1 MGWTELWALRV
12 FMDFPGMPEALW
24 GRKGD
29 PDLFLGLQCWP
40 ELSYSL
46 ASEKPGARA
55 AQVLGDGRGTA
66 GSGQT
71 TTSGCP
77 TGLDTERMLETGT
90 LYI

>member
-1 MGWTELWALRV
+1 
-12 FMDFPGMPEALW
+12 MDFPGVPEALW

-29 PDLFLGLQCWP
+29 PDLFLGLQHWP

-77 TGLDTERMLETGT
+77 TGLDTERVLKTET
-90 LYI
+90 LCI